1 MQCWDGAEIHFLIP
15 SSWKAS
21 LKTFKQRLKKSMSTL
36 VIWGRGVPGKGQDR
50 SKIIKVRMYLT
61 CSSNS

>member
-1 MQCWDGAEIHFLIP
+1 MEFWDGAEIHFLIP

-36 VIWGRGVPGKGQDR
+36 VIWGRGVLGKGQIGLKPLR
-50 SKIIKVRMYLT
+50 
-61 CSSNS
+61 